1 MKLYHNLLLMGVIAI
16 MSACSSEKITEPET
30 SQREIAFVCSYAD
43 DTRATDTKFEN
54 KDNIGIY
61 LVEDGLSLQLGG
73 NALNNE
79 LFTYDG
85 SAWKAARKMYWNEG
99 KYNVYAYYPYSAEV
113 NDTQDFSFSLKA
125 DQSGHDGYTASDF
138 IWATKSEV
146 TASANPVSLQFS
158 HKMSKVIVRIE
169 KSAEYE
175 GEIPSDCE
183 VYIHNTVGVASIDLA
198 TGGVSKDPYA
208 GTMLIKAQKLS
219 ATEYQAIVVPQNIE
233 SRRPLVEVIAGG
245 VSYLMEGKISFKQ
258 GYKSTLIV
266 TLSKNPS
273 QTKIEIGG
281 SIGGWD

>member
-1 MKLYHNLLLMGVIAI
+1 MKLYHNLLLMGVITI
-16 MSACSSEKITEPET
+16 MSACSSEKITEPEI
-30 SQREIAFVCSYAD
+30 SQPEIAFVCSYAD

-54 KDNIGIY
+54 KDNIGVYI
-61 LVEDGLSLQLGG
+61 VEDGLNLQLGG
-73 NALNNE
+73 NVLNNE

-99 KYNVYAYYPYSAEV
+99 KYNVYAYYPYSKEV
-113 NDTQDFSFSLKA
+113 NDTQDFSFAIQA
-125 DQSGHDGYTASDF
+125 DQSSHEGYTASDF
-138 IWATKSEV
+138 IWAAKSEV

-158 HKMSKVIVRIE
+158 HKMSKAIVRIE

-175 GEIPSDCE
+175 GDLPSDCE

-198 TGGVSKDPYA
+198 TGGISKDPYA